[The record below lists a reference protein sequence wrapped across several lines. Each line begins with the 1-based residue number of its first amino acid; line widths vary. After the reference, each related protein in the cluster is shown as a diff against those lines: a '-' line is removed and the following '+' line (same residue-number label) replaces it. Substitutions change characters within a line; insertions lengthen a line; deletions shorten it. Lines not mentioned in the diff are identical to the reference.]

1 MNIVDALDMKD
12 NLLSSAV
19 RLARSVKAKFALSG
33 VKTEKTVS
41 RKRLFFIRIQSED
54 IPIIRD
60 SAPHVSDKEYD
71 APEIHTTFPEYPV
84 FLT

>member
-1 MNIVDALDMKD
+1 MDIVHTLNVKD

-19 RLARSVKAKFALSG
+19 WLPRFVEAEFTLPG

-41 RKRLFFIRIQSED
+41 RIRLLFVRMQADD
-54 IPIIRD
+54 IPVIRD
-60 SAPHVSDKEYD
+60 SALHVLDKEYD
-71 APEIHTTFPEYPV
+71 APEIHTISLECSA

>member
-19 RLARSVKAKFALSG
+19 RLARFVETEFTLSG
-33 VKTEKTVS
+33 VKAEKTVS
-41 RKRLFFIRIQSED
+41 RIRLLFIRMQADD
-54 IPIIRD
+54 IAVIRD
-60 SAPHVSDKEYD
+60 SALHVLDKEYD
-71 APEIHTTFPEYPV
+71 APEIHTISLECSV